1 MKITSLILIFL
12 TTNLYADK
20 NWIQIE
26 PINKTQTAKSK
37 TKLDVNLSQVEP
49 INKMM
54 KNATVIKQL
63 IDATSKKEKVA
74 TNEKKWFVLTLV
86 HRTRRFFRTET

>member
-1 MKITSLILIFL
+1 MKIVSLTLLLIFL
-12 TTNLYADK
+12 TINLYADK

-26 PINKTQTAKSK
+26 PISKTQTAKSK
-37 TKLDVNLSQVEP
+37 TKLDVNLSQIEP

-63 IDATSKKEKVA
+63 IEATNKKEEP
-74 TNEKKWFVLTLV
+74 TSNEKNWFVLKN
-86 HRTRRFFRTET
+86 EDSK

>member
-1 MKITSLILIFL
+1 MKINSFTLVVIFL
-12 TTNLYADK
+12 AINLYADK

-37 TKLDVNLSQVEP
+37 TKPDVDLSQIEP

-63 IDATSKKEKVA
+63 IDATNKKEELVN
-74 TNEKKWFVLTLV
+74 NEKNWFVLKS
-86 HRTRRFFRTET
+86 EDSK

>member
-1 MKITSLILIFL
+1 MKITSLILVLIFL
-12 TTNLYADK
+12 TINLYADK

-26 PINKTQTAKSK
+26 PINKTQTAKPK
-37 TKLDVNLSQVEP
+37 TKPNVNLSQIEP

-63 IDATSKKEKVA
+63 IDATSKKDEPVS
-74 TNEKKWFVLTLV
+74 NEKNWFALNAENTK
-86 HRTRRFFRTET
+86 

>member
-1 MKITSLILIFL
+1 MKIILLTLLIFL

-26 PINKTQTAKSK
+26 PINKTQTAKSN
-37 TKLDVNLSQVEP
+37 TKIDVDLSQIKP

-54 KNATVIKQL
+54 KNATAVKQL
-63 IDATSKKEKVA
+63 LDATSKKDEP
-74 TNEKKWFVLTLV
+74 TSNEKNWFVLNPKDNQ
-86 HRTRRFFRTET
+86 